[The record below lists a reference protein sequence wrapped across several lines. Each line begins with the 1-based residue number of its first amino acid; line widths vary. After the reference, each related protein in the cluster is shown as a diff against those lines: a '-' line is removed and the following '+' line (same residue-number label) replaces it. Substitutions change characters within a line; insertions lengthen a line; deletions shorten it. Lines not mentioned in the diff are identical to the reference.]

1 MDELKSLVLT
11 RSKSDIFK
19 AENRTSL
26 NIENLEDKDSEAI
39 MRNTPYI
46 PLHIKNEKKVEQIY
60 GNHNKSFA
68 NVDKIE
74 VINHNE
80 CSIKTS
86 ELLKGIINI
95 PQNQKS
101 LNKERPSKSD
111 FLTETDKVIFDIF
124 YANLNDMSGVV
135 GDHYL

>member
-11 RSKSDIFK
+11 KSKSDIFK
-19 AENRTSL
+19 AEYKTSL
-26 NIENLEDKDSEAI
+26 NIENLEDKDSEVI

-46 PLHIKNEKKVEQIY
+46 PLHLKNEQIY

-68 NVDKIE
+68 NVDKVE

-101 LNKERPSKSD
+101 LNIENPSKSD
-111 FLTETDKVIFDIF
+111 FLTETEKVIFEIF